1 MKEKKKAKNKANRK
15 QLRSWPFPLA
25 AAVSFPV
32 PNQLCCH
39 STHMRVVSV
48 AAVSEFQSYYMVTVN
63 FPRMVLSLHYCRDP
77 KNTFQI
83 SPEGICNGQGGYQH
97 HPALSLHLEK
107 YK

>member
-15 QLRSWPFPLA
+15 QLCSWPFPLA
-25 AAVSFPV
+25 AGVPFPV
-32 PNQLCCH
+32 SNQLCYH

-48 AAVSEFQSYYMVTVN
+48 AVVSEFQSYYMVTVN

-83 SPEGICNGQGGYQH
+83 SPEGICNGQGW
-97 HPALSLHLEK
+97 LSASPCFESTFGK
-107 YK
+107 V